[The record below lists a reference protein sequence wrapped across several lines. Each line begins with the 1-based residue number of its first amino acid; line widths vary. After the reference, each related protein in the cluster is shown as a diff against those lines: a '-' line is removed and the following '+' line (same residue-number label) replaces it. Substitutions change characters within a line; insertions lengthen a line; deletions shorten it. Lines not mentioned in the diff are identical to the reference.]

1 MTGNVEHWRKA
12 EDVQNFGDYL
22 AELLLDELFYPL
34 GIPARSTHLIGS
46 VVSELFVTES
56 RPDQPVEPVAFRGS
70 APREPESLS
79 THRLREA
86 TSFRGPIAA
95 AQLSA
100 RPEVPVAEPALV
112 LPALYRP
119 TPEPSLL
126 GRTVC
131 IPHFHDERSDE
142 TLRRMSGCDV
152 VLRPRI
158 TNDGFELRRFID
170 ALVSADFV
178 LSASLHGAVVAAAYR
193 RPFAFWDNGAIDQ
206 PFEWRDLAAL
216 LQIPVTFVQR
226 IDAARALY
234 ASAIEPAIRL
244 PSMWSSLATAP
255 LLLRPSGLLRMFR
268 HQLAERLEPAVLKE
282 IDSLIG
288 AFEECR
294 GHDERLLA
302 AIDDEHRQLR
312 AGAEQV
318 AAAAR
323 EAARRDNE
331 AAERDRDLLRRQLRD
346 LAQQVKLA
354 RLRAEV
360 QAGKAL
366 QTQTDL
372 DVTRQEGR
380 QLNAEVAALRAHL
393 AGAEATIKEM
403 RGSTSW
409 RVTWPL
415 RWMSTR
421 VPGVS
426 RASRA
431 ARAIGSS
438 LPRKL
443 SQPGGISPVATS
455 IATAPQTHS
464 HIGGSRAAGDVLSA
478 GLAAAKK
485 VGAKGPLDWLGLV
498 VLMIDGSYPRPDEDA
513 GSLHAVQYVRMF
525 QALGYQVAFVAT
537 TEFSAANA
545 ARTELSAMGVYCV
558 TADEY
563 ESIESFLQA
572 SGPAVDVCL
581 LSRSHCGGHYVEEVR
596 RRCSGAKVIFN
607 TVDLHYLRE
616 EREALLRDD
625 RRALNIAWKTRE
637 REYAVARQSDA
648 TTVVSEQEAI
658 LLGEAIPGT
667 CVEVISLVQASPGRK
682 RPFAHRSGIGFIGG
696 FRHQPNVDAVRFFLD
711 EIWPDLRTRLPE
723 VVFYIIGP
731 HLPESLRDSSDP
743 RVIGVGHVPDLG
755 TRLEEL
761 RVTVAPLRFGAGAKG
776 KIVTSL
782 GHGVPCVATSI
793 AVEGMALGDVVVA
806 ADTTQQF
813 CDAVVALHEDER
825 QWLARSD
832 AGLAMVTDR
841 YGFDAGCSRLAQLL
855 RTINAPVGR

>member
-1 MTGNVEHWRKA
+1 MTSHVEHRRKA
-12 EDVQNFGDYL
+12 EDVQNFGDFL

-34 GIPARSTHLIGS
+34 GIPTRRTHLIGS
-46 VVSELFVTES
+46 LVSEPFVES
-56 RPDQPVEPVAFRGS
+56 RPDQPVAPVGFWGR
-70 APREPESLS
+70 APREPGSLS
-79 THRLREA
+79 TSRLREA
-86 TSFRGPIAA
+86 TSFRGPISTAELTA
-95 AQLSA
+95 S
-100 RPEVPVAEPALV
+100 PEVPVAEPALV

-158 TNDGFELRRFID
+158 ANDGFELRRFID

-234 ASAIEPAIRL
+234 ASAIKPAIRL

-268 HQLAERLEPAVLKE
+268 HQLADRLEPAVLKE

-288 AFEECR
+288 VFEECR

-302 AIDDEHRQLR
+302 AIEDEHRQLR
-312 AGAEQV
+312 AGVEQ
-318 AAAAR
+318 AATAAR
-323 EAARRDNE
+323 EAARLESE
-331 AAERDRDLLRRQLRD
+331 AADRDRDLLRRQVRD

-360 QAGKAL
+360 QAGKAV
-366 QTQTDL
+366 QSRNDL
-372 DVTRQEGR
+372 DATRQETR
-380 QLNAEVAALRAHL
+380 QLHAEIAALRAHFI
-393 AGAEATIKEM
+393 GAEATIKEI
-403 RGSTSW
+403 RRSTSW

-431 ARAIGSS
+431 IGSL
-438 LPRKL
+438 LPGKQA
-443 SQPGGISPVATS
+443 QPGGVSPVATNIATGTPTQSRSGGS
-455 IATAPQTHS
+455 IA
-464 HIGGSRAAGDVLSA
+464 AGHPPSA
-478 GLAAAKK
+478 KLAAQK

-498 VLMIDGSYPRPDEDA
+498 VLIIDASYPRPDEDA

-525 QALGYQVAFVAT
+525 QALGYQVAFIAT
-537 TEFSAANA
+537 AEFAAANA

-563 ESIESFLQA
+563 ESVESFLQV
-572 SGPAVDVCL
+572 SGPALDVCV
-581 LSRSHCGGHYVEEVR
+581 LSRSHCGGHYIEEVR
-596 RRCSGAKVIFN
+596 RRCPGAKVIFN

-637 REYAVARQSDA
+637 REYAVARLSDA

-667 CVEVISLVQASPGRK
+667 CVEVISLVQTSPGRK

-731 HLPESLRDSSDP
+731 HLPESLRDGSDP
-743 RVIGVGHVPDLG
+743 RVIGVGHVPDLS

-776 KIVTSL
+776 KIVSSL

-806 ADTTQQF
+806 ADTPQQF

-832 AGLAMVTDR
+832 AGIAMVAER
-841 YGFDAGCSRLAQLL
+841 HGLDAACSRLAQLL
-855 RTINAPVGR
+855 STINAPVRR